1 MRNNYDEKKS
11 TRGIITLIV
20 IVVLAIGLIFIFSKN
35 EKDLYRLPVFET
47 SDVHGYI
54 AEKKDDNYQYYLAY
68 ISDKVKDVRGYG
80 DKYDKNLALLVDGG
94 DIFQGYA
101 LSNLLEG
108 ESISAAY
115 MMMGYD
121 AVGLGNHEF
130 DWEIENTVDKD
141 GTMMDATVKFKVE
154 NDIPVLASN
163 LYQNEKKVEWIK
175 DYVIVNKKARNNKG
189 EEITVKIA
197 LIGYLDEYHEQIMS
211 TLFTDKGYSI
221 KEDISIPEE
230 IAKKLEEEGLADISI
245 ILCHAD
251 AELVANEL
259 SKDTKVDLVLGGHT
273 HLNKNGKA
281 KNGIPYME
289 PTNNGK
295 AYNYLELI
303 FDNDN
308 NGKVIY
314 KKVDNMNNI
323 SILDIVDKTLNKE
336 ENKDELDSEIV
347 ELTDKVIDMLK
358 EVQEKKVGYITTSAK
373 KKEFITG
380 SGNLSTTGGNW
391 MSSIYQR
398 ATNSDV
404 AFTNRG
410 GVRFDFDVSG
420 KKRDV
425 TVGEIYSTYPFDNF
439 IYKYKITYEELLS
452 IIKYALSDSEKKAIV
467 SIIGI
472 DCYYKDGKVN
482 ALVKDNTVIY
492 KDGKWTSDWKDKTLT
507 IATNEYVAT
516 NNEANNP
523 DGNPITKWNDTD
535 KLLEHDKIDSSY
547 AIEILTKEGKD
558 NNGLL
563 TIDTRA
569 HFIEGEYK

>member
-1 MRNNYDEKKS
+1 MRKDYDKKKS
-11 TRGIITLIV
+11 TRGIIALIV
-20 IVVLAIGLIFIFSKN
+20 IVVLAIGLVFILNKN

-80 DKYDKNLALLVDGG
+80 DKYDKDLALLVDGG
-94 DIFQGYA
+94 DIFQGYS

-115 MMMGYD
+115 VTMGYD

-130 DWEIENTVDKD
+130 DWEIENTVDND
-141 GTMMDATVKFKVE
+141 GTMMDATNKFQIK
-154 NDIPVLASN
+154 NNIPVIASN
-163 LYQNEKKVEWIK
+163 LYQNDKKVEWIK
-175 DYVIVNKKARNNKG
+175 DYVIVSKKARNNKG
-189 EEITVKIA
+189 EEITVNIA
-197 LIGYLDEYHEQIMS
+197 LIGYLDDYHEQIMG

-221 KEDISIPEE
+221 KDDINIPEE

-251 AELVANEL
+251 AEIVANAL
-259 SKDTKVDLVLGGHT
+259 NKDTKVDLVLGGHT
-273 HLNKNGKA
+273 HKNKNGKS
-281 KNGIPYME
+281 KNGIPLME

-295 AYNYLELI
+295 AYNYLELV
-303 FDNDN
+303 FDKKND
-308 NGKVIY
+308 KVVY
-314 KKVDNMNNI
+314 KKADKTNNI
-323 SILDIVDKTLNKE
+323 SILDNIDRTLKKDENKE
-336 ENKDELDSEIV
+336 ELDPEV
-347 ELTDKVIDMLK
+347 LELTDKVIDMLK
-358 EVQEKKVGYITTSAK
+358 VVQDKKIGYIATTAK
-373 KKEFITG
+373 KKEFIPG

-398 ATNSDV
+398 ATKSDV

-410 GVRFDFDVSG
+410 GVRFDFELTG

-425 TVGEIYSTYPFDNF
+425 TIGDIYSTYPFDNE

-452 IIKYALSDSEKKAIV
+452 IINYALSDLEKKAIV

-482 ALVKDNTVIY
+482 ALVKDDIVIY
-492 KDGKWTSDWKDKTLT
+492 KDGNWIDDWKDKTLT
-507 IATNEYVAT
+507 IATNEYVAN
-516 NNEANNP
+516 NNEAENP
-523 DGNPITKWNDTD
+523 DGNPIMKWNDTD
-535 KLLEHDKIDSSY
+535 RLLEHDKIDSVY

-563 TIDTRA
+563 TIDTKP

>member
-1 MRNNYDEKKS
+1 MKKENI
-11 TRGIITLIV
+11 RIIV
-20 IVVLAIGLIFIFSKN
+20 GVVVLLLVVGLILILKKN
-35 EKDLYRLPVFET
+35 ENELYRLPVFET
-47 SDVHGYI
+47 SDIHGYI
-54 AEKKDDNYQYYLAY
+54 AEKKEDVYQYYLAY

-80 DKYDKNLALLVDGG
+80 DKYNKDLALLVDGG
-94 DIFQGYA
+94 DIYQGYS

-115 MMMGYD
+115 EIMGYD

-130 DWEIENTVDKD
+130 DWEIENTVDND
-141 GTMMDATVKFKVE
+141 GTMMDATNKFNIK

-163 LYQNEKKVEWIK
+163 IYQKGEKVDWIK
-175 DYVIVNKKARNNKG
+175 DYVIVEKKARNEKN

-221 KEDISIPEE
+221 KDDISIPEE
-230 IAKKLEEEGLADISI
+230 IAKKLEKEGLADISI

-251 AELVANEL
+251 AEIVANSL
-259 SKDTKVDLVLGGHT
+259 DKDTKVDLVLGGHS
-273 HLNKNGKA
+273 HKNKSNKT

-295 AYNYLELI
+295 AYNYLELL
-303 FDNDN
+303 FDKDN
-308 NGKVIY
+308 SGKVIY

-323 SILDIVDKTLNKE
+323 SILDVIDNTLNKDG
-336 ENKDELDSEIV
+336 NKYELDPEIV

-358 EVQEKKVGYITTSAK
+358 EVQDKKIGYITTSAK
-373 KKEFITG
+373 KKEFISG

-410 GVRFDFDVSG
+410 GVRFDFDVTG

-425 TVGEIYSTYPFDNF
+425 TVGEIYSTYPFDNE

-452 IIKYALSDSEKKAIV
+452 IINYALSDPEKKTIV
-467 SIIGI
+467 SILGI
-472 DCYYKDGKVN
+472 DCYYKDTTVN
-482 ALVKDNTVIY
+482 ALVKDNVVIY
-492 KDGKWTSDWKDKTLT
+492 KEGTWVDDWKDKTLT
-507 IATNEYVAT
+507 IATNEYVAN
-516 NNEANNP
+516 NNEAENP
-523 DGNPITKWNDTD
+523 DGNPIMKWNDTD
-535 KLLEHDKIDSSY
+535 KLLEHDKIDSAY

-563 TIDTRA
+563 TIDTKP
-569 HFIEGEYK
+569 HFIEREYK